1 MTLDRFDPGRDQ
13 PGSLGRVPCT
23 VLPGDVVVPCLFVT
37 LGDAS
42 EAVVQSESELHHC
55 FKVSYCSDTSV
66 PQYSLLHSSP
76 QLPWRLHIIDCLTF
90 CVSVLAAVAEQQ
102 TESGPVS
109 ASEGQGSYHLFSAV

>member
-13 PGSLGRVPCT
+13 PGSSGRVPCT
-23 VLPGDVVVPCLFVT
+23 VLPGDVVVPCVFVT

-55 FKVSYCSDTSV
+55 FKVSCCSDISV
-66 PQYSLLHSSP
+66 PQDSSLHSSP
-76 QLPWRLHIIDCLTF
+76 RLPWRLPITDCFTF

-109 ASEGQGSYHLFSAV
+109 AGEGQGSHQLFPAV